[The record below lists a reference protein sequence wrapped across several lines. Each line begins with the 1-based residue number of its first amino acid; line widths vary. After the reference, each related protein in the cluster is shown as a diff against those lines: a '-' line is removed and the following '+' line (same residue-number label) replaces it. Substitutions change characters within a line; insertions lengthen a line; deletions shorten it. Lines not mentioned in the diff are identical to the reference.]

1 MADDRPRSPGE
12 DVAEQ
17 IGRSLGRLVRKA
29 HAAAIE
35 HQPEAELM
43 ARRAAKVAKETVE
56 AARPEAE
63 RLAQEAMDAA
73 RPAAERAAKV
83 AKETVEAARP
93 EAERLAHEAI
103 EAARPAAERA
113 AKYVREHEDEIRK
126 VGGVAGE
133 AIAWRVLP
141 RPLRPLLGSTIGKL
155 FRPKPPKQP

>member
-1 MADDRPRSPGE
+1 MDDHSAPRPPGE
-12 DVAEQ
+12 DAAAA

-29 HAAAIE
+29 QDALLEA
-35 HQPEAELM
+35 QPEAELM

-63 RLAQEAMDAA
+63 RLAQEAIDAA
-73 RPAAERAAKV
+73 RPAAERAA
-83 AKETVEAARP
+83 T
-93 EAERLAHEAI
+93 
-103 EAARPAAERA
+103 
-113 AKYVREHEDEIRK
+113 YVREHEDEIRK

-141 RPLRPLLGSTIGKL
+141 RPLRPFLAGKLGKL